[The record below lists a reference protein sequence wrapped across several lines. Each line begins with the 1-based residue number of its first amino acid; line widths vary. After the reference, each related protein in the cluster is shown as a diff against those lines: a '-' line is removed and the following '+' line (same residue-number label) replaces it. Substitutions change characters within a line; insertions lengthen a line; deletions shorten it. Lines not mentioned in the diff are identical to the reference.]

1 MRRIDISTLVRPNIE
16 KLVAYSSARSEFT
29 GQANIFLDANE
40 NPYDDILNYN
50 RYPDTYYVE
59 LRSAIASD
67 LNIEVNQLM
76 VTNGS
81 DEGIDIIV
89 RAFCEPGMD
98 HLLTVEPGFG
108 MFKVVADIN
117 DVGYRTFALNKDYS
131 LDEEGLINS
140 IGPQT
145 KLVFLCSPNNPTGS
159 SISHQ
164 FIERLCSEFNGIIII
179 DEAYI
184 EFSDKGSVVP
194 LINKYNNLI
203 ITQTFSKA
211 LGAAGIRLGKI
222 IADPELLTYLNKIRM
237 PYNISTNTS
246 EEALRLLKDEDLRK
260 KMIEEIN
267 AEKELM
273 YQRLNDYD
281 QVVKVFPSD
290 ANFYLVKFKE
300 ASDIYKKLLEA
311 GVVVR
316 SFSRKK
322 GCEDC
327 LRITVGTKMQNSKFY
342 QAMEVIH
349 SNIENNE
356 KSQ

>member
-1 MRRIDISTLVRPNIE
+1 MRRIDISALVRPNIE

-40 NPYDDILNYN
+40 NPFDDLLSYN
-50 RYPDTYYVE
+50 RYPDTYYTA
-59 LRSAIASD
+59 LRSAITRD
-67 LNIEVNQLM
+67 LNIDIKQLM
-76 VTNGS
+76 LTNGS

-89 RAFCEPGMD
+89 RAFCEPGND
-98 HLLTVEPGFG
+98 ELLTVEPGFG

-117 DVGYRTFALNKDYS
+117 NVGYRTFALKKDYS
-131 LDEEGLINS
+131 LDEEGLLNS
-140 IGPQT
+140 IRPQT
-145 KLVFLCSPNNPTGS
+145 KLFFLCNPNNPTGA

-164 FIERLCSEFNGIIII
+164 FIERMCTEFNGIVII

-194 LINKYNNLI
+194 LINEYNNLI

-211 LGAAGIRLGKI
+211 LGAAGIRLGKV
-222 IADPELLTYLNKIRM
+222 IADAELLAYLNKIRM

-246 EEALRLLKDEDLRK
+246 EEALRLLKDEDLRNT
-260 KMIEEIN
+260 MIEEIN
-267 AEKELM
+267 SEKEAM
-273 YQRLNDYD
+273 YQRLNDYN
-281 QVVKVFPSD
+281 QVIEVYPSD
-290 ANFYLVKFKE
+290 ANFYLVKFNG
-300 ASDIYKKLLEA
+300 ASIIYKSLLQA

-327 LRITVGTKMQNSKFY
+327 LRITVGTKEQNNKFY
-342 QAMEVIH
+342 KAMEQIH
-349 SNIENNE
+349 SNIEFKE

>member
-1 MRRIDISTLVRPNIE
+1 MRRIDISALVRPNIE

-40 NPYDDILNYN
+40 NPYDEILSYN
-50 RYPDTYYVE
+50 RYPDTYYSE
-59 LRSAIASD
+59 LRSIIAKD
-67 LNIEVNQLM
+67 LSIDIDQIML
-76 VTNGS
+76 TNGS

-89 RAFCEPGMD
+89 RAFCEPSRD
-98 HLLTVEPGFG
+98 HLMTVEPGFG

-117 DVGYRTFALNKDYS
+117 DIGYRTYRLNDDYS
-131 LDEEGLINS
+131 LDEQGLIDS
-140 IGPQT
+140 IAPET
-145 KLVFLCSPNNPTGS
+145 KLIFLCSPNNPTGS

-164 FIERLCSEFNGIIII
+164 FIERLCTEFNGIVII

-184 EFSDKGSVVP
+184 EFSDKGSVVS
-194 LINKYNNLI
+194 LINEYNNLI

-211 LGAAGIRLGKI
+211 LGAAGIRLGKV
-222 IADPELLTYLNKIRM
+222 IADTEVLVYLNKIRM

-246 EEALRLLKDEDLRK
+246 EEALRLLKNEDLKK
-260 KMIEEIN
+260 KMIKEIN
-267 AEKELM
+267 SEKEDM
-273 YQRLNDYD
+273 YQRLDDYD
-281 QVVKVFPSD
+281 QVIEVYPSD
-290 ANFYLVKFKE
+290 ANFYLVKFNG
-300 ASDIYKKLLEA
+300 ASKIYESLLQA

-327 LRITVGTKMQNSKFY
+327 LRITIGTQEQNNKFY
-342 QAMEVIH
+342 KAMEQIH
-349 SNIENNE
+349 SNIEINE